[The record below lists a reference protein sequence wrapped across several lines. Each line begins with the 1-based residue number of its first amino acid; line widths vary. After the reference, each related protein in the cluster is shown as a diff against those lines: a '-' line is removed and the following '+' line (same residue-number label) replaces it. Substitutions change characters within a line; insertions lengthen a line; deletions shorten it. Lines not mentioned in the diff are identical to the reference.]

1 MNTTKQPIAFREKRD
16 CKSLSD
22 KKKIVVLLKGYPRLS
37 ETFIAQELLGLEK
50 AGLELE
56 LVAMRRP
63 TDKKRHPVH
72 DEIKAPVSYLP
83 EYLHEEP
90 IRVLRALWACRKRPG
105 FGKAFKRFLCDFRHD
120 VNRNRIRRFGQAAVL
135 AAEWPDNGGWLHV
148 HFIHTPASV
157 AAYTHLLTDIPW
169 TISAHAKDIW
179 TSNDRDLSG
188 KLNSAR
194 WAVTCTA
201 SGYEHLRNLAR
212 QKDTVHLSYHGLDL
226 TRFPH
231 FDADRPANDG
241 SDAAQPITILSVGR
255 AVEKKGIDI
264 LLKALASLPPSLHWQ
279 LVHIGGGEKLES
291 LKALSNSLGLA
302 DRVTWKG
309 AMDQKEVL
317 DHYRKADL
325 FALACRIT
333 QDGDRDGLPN
343 VLVEAA
349 SQKLAC
355 LSTNISGIPE
365 FFISGENGLLTNQ
378 EDVAAFTTALHTL
391 ITDPALRTRLGATAE
406 QKVRTAFDNNTS
418 IAHLKSLFEQEWGK
432 GV

>member
-1 MNTTKQPIAFREKRD
+1 
-16 CKSLSD
+16 LSD

-179 TSNDRDLSG
+179 TSNDHDLSG

-201 SGYEHLRNLAR
+201 SGYEHLRNMAR

-231 FDADRPANDG
+231 FDADRPINDG
-241 SDAAQPITILSVGR
+241 SDAARPITILSVGR

-264 LLKALASLPPSLHWQ
+264 LLKALASLPSSLHWQ

-391 ITDPALRTRLGATAE
+391 ITDPALRARLGVAAE

-418 IAHLKSLFEQEWGK
+418 IAHLKSLFEQEWEK